1 MVDHFELVVFGLL
14 VAVAGLV
21 LLSDVLGVPY
31 PIFLVLGCTVTAA
44 ASAPPATPVPLT
56 NASRTS
62 PRTSKPTATTRTL
75 RHARRPSNASGAS
88 FWRRS
93 AKPYCA

>member
-21 LLSDVLGVPY
+21 LLSDVLEVPY
-31 PIFLVLGCTVTAA
+31 PIFLVLGCTATAA
-44 ASAPPATPVPLT
+44 ASAPPTTPVPPT
-56 NASRTS
+56 NGSQTS
-62 PRTSKPTATTRTL
+62 PRTSKPTATPRTF
-75 RHARRPSNASGAS
+75 RHARRPSNASSAS